1 MFILGKAYSVKA
13 DNQQEEEAMK
23 LYISQAS
30 QHSGVA
36 RL

>member
-1 MFILGKAYSVKA
+1 MFILGKAFSVKE

-30 QHSGVA
+30 QQSGVA
-36 RL
+36 GL